1 MSVDL
6 SMTVSDM
13 ESARLVAVV
22 SVVVGE
28 RAREWMAVA
37 VTVHQLPECT
47 CRVLEGASFFVSS
60 LSSPAA
66 EAMVNSLEG
75 GFAVT
80 SVASPKGR
88 HNGLDSNMLFCWDEL
103 PELLAAVELFDSVEA
118 APLVG
123 NLASVVPMAAKDED
137 EDDDEEDLDD
147 DDDEDEDDDED
158 LDDEDEDDEWEEVDD
173 EEEEEEDEEED
184 DAEEEEEEEE
194 EDEEED
200 DDEDWEDD
208 DEDWEDDDEEEEE
221 EDDDED

>member
-1 MSVDL
+1 LSVDL

-37 VTVHQLPECT
+37 VTVHQLPECQ

-60 LSSPAA
+60 FCSPAA
-66 EAMVNSLEG
+66 EAIVNSLEG

-103 PELLAAVELFDSVEA
+103 PELLAAVELFDGVEA

-123 NLASVVPMAAKDED
+123 KLAAVVPMAAKDED
-137 EDDDEEDLDD
+137 EDDDDEDEDL
-147 DDDEDEDDDED
+147 DDDEDEDDSMGGSGMSS
-158 LDDEDEDDEWEEVDD
+158 D
-173 EEEEEEDEEED
+173 EESDINRR
-184 DAEEEEEEEE
+184 
-194 EDEEED
+194 
-200 DDEDWEDD
+200 
-208 DEDWEDDDEEEEE
+208 
-221 EDDDED
+221 